1 MPESSLFSRRVFLA
15 AGSAIGASLMVPR
28 LPEALPAEGEA
39 HAAEHAHDLAADMAE
54 PWKDFKPGAPF
65 VEPKVRRL
73 VNGELEGAVA
83 GFRILVDGKTFD
95 PDRVDQRVR
104 LGAVEEWTIV
114 NEDQDD
120 QVFHIHTNDM
130 QLTRI
135 NGEPL
140 AESIWVDTMIVPGSG
155 SITFRSR
162 IVDFTGKYML
172 HCHMMN
178 HEELG
183 MMQVVEVYS
192 D

>member
-1 MPESSLFSRRVFLA
+1 
-15 AGSAIGASLMVPR
+15 
-28 LPEALPAEGEA
+28 
-39 HAAEHAHDLAADMAE
+39 
-54 PWKDFKPGAPF
+54 
-65 VEPKVRRL
+65 
-73 VNGELEGAVA
+73 
-83 GFRILVDGKTFD
+83 
-95 PDRVDQRVR
+95 
-104 LGAVEEWTIV
+104 
-114 NEDQDD
+114 
-120 QVFHIHTNDM
+120 M

-140 AESIWVDTMIVPGSG
+140 AEPIWVDTMIVPGSG

-162 IVDFTGKYML
+162 FVDFTGKYML